1 MTAKQIESAIK
12 TASKCIEKDAQLEKK
27 LGIAEWDGKP
37 TSRIQS
43 SIDTNKA
50 KTAALLDELAR
61 EEMSGTSIDFASVE
75 GVAGCVACCVSQRPK
90 GSAWIDARHR
100 PAPLHRCTGK

>member
-1 MTAKQIESAIK
+1 MSMTAKQIESAIK

-50 KTAALLDELAR
+50 KTAALLDDLAR

-75 GVAGCVACCVSQRPK
+75 GVAGCVACCVSEEIEQIK
-90 GSAWIDARHR
+90 WEES
-100 PAPLHRCTGK
+100 K